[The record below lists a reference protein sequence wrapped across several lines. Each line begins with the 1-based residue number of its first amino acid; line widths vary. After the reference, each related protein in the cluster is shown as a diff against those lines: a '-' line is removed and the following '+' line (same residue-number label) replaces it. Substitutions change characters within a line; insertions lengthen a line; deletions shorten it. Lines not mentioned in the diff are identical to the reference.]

1 MTQKNSEIGGSVA
14 DRNAPGATARQL
26 GLLVRSWR
34 LDNNLSQPQLAQ
46 QLGVTQQAVQQLE
59 SGRTR
64 APRYLLKLARLMSL
78 DAEALSEGRSV
89 PLSPQAQVTGQPL
102 APADAGIHSA
112 FPSDAANPVAT
123 TSDVTDAIPAPPGPR
138 DLPVYASAQA
148 GPDGMT
154 VSYDPIEWL
163 ERPAPLASVPNAFA
177 MYVVNDSMEP
187 RFRQGDLLLIHPQRP
202 IRRGQT
208 VLIIQRDEAGEERAY
223 VKELLQLTADQV
235 TLRQLNP
242 DSELTLARASVTGLH
257 LVVGVHFTG

>member
-1 MTQKNSEIGGSVA
+1 MRA
-14 DRNAPGATARQL
+14 WRQQQ
-26 GLLVRSWR
+26 R
-34 LDNNLSQPQLAQ
+34 LSQPGLAA
-46 QLGVTQQAVQQLE
+46 QLGVTQQALQQLE

-64 APRYLLKLARLMSL
+64 SPRYLVKLARLMGVA
-78 DAEALSEGRSV
+78 AEPLSEGRW
-89 PLSPQAQVTGQPL
+89 QAPPVGLAEITPPDPALADAAPPDAAPPDVTGAVA
-102 APADAGIHSA
+102 APFGA
-112 FPSDAANPVAT
+112 
-123 TSDVTDAIPAPPGPR
+123 R

-154 VSYDPIEWL
+154 VSYEPIEWL
-163 ERPAPLASVPNAFA
+163 ERPAPLAAVPNAFA

-208 VLIIQRDEAGEERAY
+208 VLIIQRDAAGEERAY
-223 VKELLQLTADQV
+223 VKELLQLGADRV

-242 DSELTLARASVTGLH
+242 ETTLTLPRASISGLH